1 MRASGFSIQTESILD
16 QSANRRRHHP
26 SDGTFA
32 WPEDSRSFTAA
43 ADAEQILINL
53 HAVPSFDAFG
63 RALQTASPFVFWI
76 QAAQIAWLPWLE
88 AASAFMFPP
97 SVTSATP
104 KLGTR
109 LSSRGGARNLGTDRA
124 VRSKGA

>member
-1 MRASGFSIQTESILD
+1 LTNQQIE
-16 QSANRRRHHP
+16 
-26 SDGTFA
+26 DGTIRA
-32 WPEDSRSFTAA
+32 TAHLPGLKIEIVHSRSPT

-109 LSSRGGARNLGTDRA
+109 LSSRGGARNLGTNRA